1 MKIPLLVIVGPTAVG
16 KTRLA
21 IKLAHRLGGEIISA
35 DSRQVYR
42 YMDIGTA
49 KPTLAEREGVPH
61 HLMDIIYPDE
71 EFSAAAYQRLAQRAI
86 GEVWQRKRMPIL
98 AGGTGF
104 YVNAVID
111 NYNFSSTAI
120 NWDFR
125 LRLRRLG
132 EERGGGYLLAK
143 LDQVDPV
150 TAQRLHPND
159 LRRIIRALE
168 VYKFTGRPLSQW
180 EEEQEK
186 ESPYELCLI
195 GLNMKRPLL
204 YERINRRVEEMVAE
218 GLVEEVRG
226 LLAKGYS
233 PALNSMQGLGYKE
246 IIPYLEGKISLEEA
260 IEVLQ
265 RDTRRCAKRQLTWF
279 RRDGRIS
286 WFFLPGDKEGEPME
300 NITRFVKGK
309 LHQRSNMLK

>member
-1 MKIPLLVIVGPTAVG
+1 M
-16 KTRLA
+16 
-21 IKLAHRLGGEIISA
+21 
-35 DSRQVYR
+35 
-42 YMDIGTA
+42 
-49 KPTLAEREGVPH
+49 
-61 HLMDIIYPDE
+61 
-71 EFSAAAYQRLAQRAI
+71 
-86 GEVWQRKRMPIL
+86 
-98 AGGTGF
+98 
-104 YVNAVID
+104 
-111 NYNFSSTAI
+111 
-120 NWDFR
+120 
-125 LRLRRLG
+125 
-132 EERGGGYLLAK
+132 AK

-265 RDTRRCAKRQLTWF
+265 RDTRRFAKRQLTWF